1 MKLSRGVT
9 MILFVV
15 DVHICRAISKWKSS
29 MKTLPPVVPSP
40 EQRALVSQNRL
51 GVEVICGAAGSGKT
65 TTALLRLKSLSH
77 MFNGRLGRQEEER
90 PIKILIL
97 TFNRTLA
104 GYVSALA
111 SQQPDPKF
119 KVDLEIET
127 FSRWALNRLG
137 YELGDQKKAE
147 SVLYTF
153 ATQIKSL
160 SPQYVVNECNYI
172 LGRFEPERLENY
184 LDAERTGRGLM
195 PRVPKA
201 TRQQILDDV
210 IEPYHAWLR
219 ENNIID
225 WNQLAVCMARNISP
239 VGYDIVIV
247 DESQDFSAIQLRA
260 IRHHLASDHTVTFV
274 IDTVQRVYAR
284 GWTWAEA
291 GYEVRSDRI
300 TSLRDN
306 HRNTQQI
313 AAFASGILSGLAVD
327 GEGALPN
334 LHAATQSGPL
344 PLVVKGRYQNQ
355 INWAIDYIKKNIDL
369 GEESVAFLKP
379 LGGGWFDTIRSSLDR
394 AGICHTNIT
403 REREWPKG
411 QENVATCSFHSA
423 KGLEFDYVFI
433 LGFNQRNT
441 DFSEEDKGDQLLV
454 LRRLLAIAVA
464 RARKAVFIGYK
475 PGEES
480 RLIQFFVAGTFTE
493 VSV

>member
-1 MKLSRGVT
+1 
-9 MILFVV
+9 
-15 DVHICRAISKWKSS
+15 
-29 MKTLPPVVPSP
+29 MKTLPPVGPSP

-77 MFNGRLGRQEEER
+77 MFNGRLVRQEEDR

-104 GYVSALA
+104 GYVSELA

-119 KVDLEIET
+119 KIDLEVET
-127 FSRWALNRLG
+127 FSRWSIKKLG
-137 YELGDQKKAE
+137 YQLGDQKKAE
-147 SVLYTF
+147 GVLYAF
-153 ATQIKSL
+153 ATQIKNL

-172 LGRFEPERLENY
+172 LGRFEPERLSSY
-184 LDAERTGRGLM
+184 LDADRTGRGQM

-201 TRQQILDDV
+201 TRQQILDEV

-225 WNQLAVCMARNISP
+225 WNQLAVFMARDISP
-239 VGYDIVIV
+239 IGYDIVIV

-260 IRHHLASDHTVTFV
+260 IKHHLADDHTVTFV

-300 TSLRDN
+300 TSLRNN

-313 AAFASGILSGLAVD
+313 AAFAAGILTGVAVD
-327 GEGALPN
+327 GEGAMPN
-334 LHAATQSGPL
+334 LHAATESGPL
-344 PLVVKGRYQNQ
+344 PLVLKGKYQRQ
-355 INWAIDYIKKNIDL
+355 VDWAVDYIKRNIDL
-369 GEESVAFLKP
+369 KVESVAFLKP
-379 LGGGWFDTIRSSLDR
+379 LGGGWFDIIRASLDS
-394 AGICHTNIT
+394 ASISYVNIT
-403 REREWPKG
+403 REREWPRG

-441 DFSEEDKGDQLLV
+441 EFSEEDKDDQLLV
-454 LRRLLAIAVA
+454 LRRLLAIAIA

-480 RLIQFFVAGTFTE
+480 KLIRFFEVGTYAE
-493 VSV
+493 VEV

>member
-1 MKLSRGVT
+1 
-9 MILFVV
+9 
-15 DVHICRAISKWKSS
+15 
-29 MKTLPPVVPSP
+29 MKTLPPVGPSP

-51 GVEVICGAAGSGKT
+51 GIEVICGAAGSGKT

-77 MFNGRLGRQEEER
+77 MFNGRLVRQEEDR
-90 PIKILIL
+90 PIRILIL

-104 GYVSALA
+104 GYVSELA
-111 SQQPDPKF
+111 RQQPDPKF
-119 KVDLEIET
+119 KIDLEIET

-137 YELGDQKKAE
+137 CQMGDQKKAE

-153 ATQIKSL
+153 ATQIKHL

-172 LGRFEPERLENY
+172 LGRFEPERLNGY
-184 LDAERTGRGLM
+184 VDADRTGRGQM
-195 PRVPKA
+195 PRVSKA

-219 ENNIID
+219 ANNIID
-225 WNQLAVCMARNISP
+225 WNQLAVLMARNISP
-239 VGYDIVIV
+239 IGYDIVIV
-247 DESQDFSAIQLRA
+247 DETQDFSATQLRA
-260 IRHHLASDHTVTFV
+260 IKHHLADDHTVTFV

-291 GYEVRSDRI
+291 GYEVRSERI
-300 TSLRDN
+300 TSLRNN

-313 AAFASGILSGLAVD
+313 AAFAAGILAGVVVD

-334 LHAATQSGPL
+334 LDAATEIGPL
-344 PLVVKGRYQNQ
+344 PLMLKGKYQRQ
-355 INWAIDYIKKNIDL
+355 INWAIDYIRRNINL
-369 GEESVAFLKP
+369 NEESVAFLKP
-379 LGGGWFDTIRSSLDR
+379 LGGGWFDTIRASLDD
-394 AGICHTNIT
+394 AHIPYANIT
-403 REREWPKG
+403 REREWPRG

-433 LGFNQRNT
+433 LGFNQKNT
-441 DFSEEDKGDQLLV
+441 EFSEEDKGDQLLV

-464 RARKAVFIGYK
+464 RARKAVFVGYK

-480 RLIQFFVAGTFTE
+480 GLIQFFQVGTYAE
-493 VSV
+493 VDL